1 MSRQTLLNG
10 IKNQFYILEW
20 LPDYRKEDFA
30 ADLKS
35 GITVGV
41 IEVPQVMAY
50 AVIAGLSPI
59 YGLYGSLI
67 PLLIYPL
74 FGTSRH
80 LALGV
85 VATDM
90 IIIASGASMIAAPG
104 SEKYVS
110 VVLLLTMLTGLVHIG
125 FSLFR
130 MGFLVN
136 LLSRPVIYGFMA
148 AAPLI
153 IGFSQ
158 LGNIL
163 GVELER
169 SQYIVV
175 LITDAIDHYQSVNLY
190 ALAIGV
196 FGLLF
201 LITLKRFNPL
211 FPRAIVLLGVGGVMM
226 WLISPVE
233 AGIKTIGEIP
243 SGLPSFSLHE
253 ISLEDARRLIP
264 TISTLVLVQLMS
276 VMSLGKMFASKHK
289 YPISPNREFFAL
301 GMANFIGSFFQS
313 PPVSGSFSRSAV
325 SEQSGSRSALSNV
338 VCACLIGLTL
348 LFFTPL
354 FYYIPISALAAI
366 ILVAAL
372 SLINLKE
379 LRYFFRTK
387 PEDAYI
393 ALFTFVSVLFI
404 GIQEGI
410 LLGIGASLFVV
421 LYRSSRPNLAVL
433 GHIKGTHFFRDIE
446 RHTTATQIEEILI
459 LRFDSSITFNNAEY
473 IKDFII
479 YESEKRNQQIRA
491 LVIEARSIHSLD
503 TTAMEVLQSIVE
515 TLEEWKIDVHFSG
528 LTSPVKDVLLR
539 SGLAREL
546 GGTHFHI
553 GTHQAIVYL
562 LNKWDRMDRQRK
574 SDEDSPNAEPDRSS
588 PHETTEQDLQIDE
601 PNRLKTYL
609 KRVE

>member
-1 MSRQTLLNG
+1 MINRRSLLEG

-20 LPDYRKEDFA
+20 LPDYQKQDFL

-35 GITVGV
+35 GITVGM

-90 IIIASGASMIAAPG
+90 ILIASGAGMIAEPG
-104 SEKYVS
+104 TEKYVS
-110 VVLLLTMLTGLVHIG
+110 VVLLLTLLTGVVHIA
-125 FSLFR
+125 FSLLR
-130 MGFLVN
+130 MGFIVN

-158 LGNIL
+158 LGNLL
-163 GVELER
+163 GLDLER
-169 SQYIVV
+169 SQYVV
-175 LITDAIDHYQSVNLY
+175 HLIADAAEHIQSVNIY
-190 ALAIGV
+190 ALAIGIT
-196 FGLLF
+196 GLLF
-201 LITLKRFNPL
+201 LVVMKRINPI
-211 FPRAIVLLGVGGVMM
+211 FPRAIVLLVAGGLLM
-226 WLISPVE
+226 WLLPSG

-243 SGLPSFSLHE
+243 SGFPTFKVPEFSL
-253 ISLEDARRLIP
+253 DDVRRLLPVIA
-264 TISTLVLVQLMS
+264 TLVLVQLMS
-276 VMSLGKMFASKHK
+276 VMSLGKMFATK
-289 YPISPNREFFAL
+289 YNYPFNSNREFFAL
-301 GMANFIGSFFQS
+301 GMANFVGSFFQS

-338 VCACLIGLTL
+338 VCAGMIALTL

-354 FYYIPISALAAI
+354 FYYIPIPVLAAI

-379 LRYFFRTK
+379 LKYFFRTK
-387 PEDAYI
+387 REDAYI
-393 ALFTFVSVLFI
+393 ALFTFVCVLII

-421 LYRSSRPNLAVL
+421 LFRSSRPNLAVL
-433 GHIKGTHFFRDIE
+433 GHIEGTHLFRDIE
-446 RHTTATQIEEILI
+446 RNPSAAQIDEILI

-479 YESEKRNQQIRA
+479 YESEKRNKQIRA
-491 LVIEARSIHSLD
+491 LVIEARSIHTLD
-503 TTAMEVLQSIVE
+503 TTAMEVLLSIVE
-515 TLEEWKIDVHFSG
+515 TLEIWNIEIHFSG
-528 LTSPVKDVLLR
+528 LTSPVKDVVLR
-539 SGLAREL
+539 SGLARKL

-553 GTHQAIVYL
+553 GTHQAVIYL
-562 LNKWDRMDRQRK
+562 LNKWDRLEKQMK
-574 SDEDSPNAEPDRSS
+574 SEGEDAEVKTD
-588 PHETTEQDLQIDE
+588 
-601 PNRLKTYL
+601 RLKEYL
-609 KRVE
+609 GRVD